1 MKSLAL
7 VPGLAALPKFSQASA
22 PDRSQADAPLPT
34 EAQKKWM
41 DLGFGMFIHFSI
53 NTFNDMEWS
62 DGTLDPKTYNP
73 TRIDTDQWCA
83 SAKAAGMKYIVLVT
97 KHHDGFCNWPT
108 AYTDYSVKSTPFGK
122 DTVRMVV
129 DSARKHGLQ
138 VGFYYSLWDRHEK
151 SHDTNEVA
159 YVDFMKNQLK
169 ELLTNYG
176 PIVELWFDGMWKKQS
191 SGWKLKG
198 ETDQK
203 VAGTRMMDAWR
214 NQGAYRWQMDSL
226 YQFIKT
232 LQPDC
237 MVMNNATTEYPGLP
251 LFPCDIR
258 SGERATDTAQ
268 DPKIWKWLGQDTYL
282 PLQIETTMSR
292 SSKDKM
298 FASGSWFWHK
308 DDKTVVTVEQIE
320 EWLLKAKELQ
330 ANLLLNVGPSNEGLL
345 RKEDVDT
352 LKALGKKRGIKG

>member
-7 VPGLAALPKFSQASA
+7 VPGIVSVLPAIGASA
-22 PDRSQADAPLPT
+22 AKVPRPVADEPKPT
-34 EAQKKWM
+34 EAQRKWM

-53 NTFNDMEWS
+53 NTFNDLEWS
-62 DGTLDPKTYNP
+62 DGTLDVKTYNP
-73 TRIDTDQWCA
+73 TKIDTDQWCA
-83 SAKAAGMKYIVLVT
+83 TAKAAGMKYIVLVT

-122 DTVRMVV
+122 DTLRMVV
-129 DSARKHGLQ
+129 DSARKHGLE
-138 VGFYYSLWDRHEK
+138 VGLYYSLWDRHEK
-151 SHDTNEVA
+151 SHDTDELA

-176 PIVELWFDGMWKKQS
+176 PIVELWFDGYWKKQR
-191 SGWKLKG
+191 SGWSKS
-198 ETDQK
+198 
-203 VAGTRMMDAWR
+203 GTPEGNQQQMDAWR
-214 NQGAYRWQMDSL
+214 NEGAFRWQIDSV
-226 YQFIKT
+226 YQFIKS
-232 LQPDC
+232 LQPNC
-237 MVMNNATTEYPGLP
+237 MVMNNATTSFPGVP

-258 SGERATDTAQ
+258 SGERATDTAG
-268 DPKIWKWLGQDTYL
+268 DKKVWKWLGQDTYL

-308 DDKTVVTVEQIE
+308 DDHTVVTVAQIE
-320 EWLLKAKELQ
+320 DWLEKAKSQQ

-345 RKEDVDT
+345 RKEDIDT
-352 LKALGKKRGIKG
+352 LKALGKKRGVKG